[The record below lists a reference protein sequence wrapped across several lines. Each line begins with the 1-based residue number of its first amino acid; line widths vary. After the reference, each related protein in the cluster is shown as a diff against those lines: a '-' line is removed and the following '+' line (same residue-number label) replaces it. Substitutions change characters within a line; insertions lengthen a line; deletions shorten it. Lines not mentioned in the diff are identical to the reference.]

1 MVVIPSL
8 LSVVLPHRRYPGSEP
23 SAGGKAGSQGCSE
36 ERAEPLER
44 PQIIVAS
51 TAPWKGA
58 SKPRT
63 LLPAEGIQSRRTA
76 RAPPGRDAMM
86 RHVAL
91 VPGVP
96 LRFTPGYQL
105 ASLRLAILPANLWV
119 KLRAESGTLPTK
131 SSVRTSEACAL
142 AWNAHNPHGDDRF
155 RLGLNTDRPT
165 PGHAILPAN
174 LWVKLRRFPPSPRRF
189 ATPTPPSASQTRRP
203 APSAPLLMLTKDT
216 STESRPVRQVEV
228 EAWAVWLESARQR
241 EC

>member
-1 MVVIPSL
+1 MHYHDHPSMVVIPSL

-63 LLPAEGIQSRRTA
+63 LLPAEGIQPRRTA

-119 KLRAESGTLPTK
+119 KLRCLGGVRIRLENSIHSCLRG
-131 SSVRTSEACAL
+131 SVRVQ
-142 AWNAHNPHGDDRF
+142 P
-155 RLGLNTDRPT
+155 RPW
-165 PGHAILPAN
+165 A
-174 LWVKLRRFPPSPRRF
+174 
-189 ATPTPPSASQTRRP
+189 
-203 APSAPLLMLTKDT
+203 LLMG
-216 STESRPVRQVEV
+216 
-228 EAWAVWLESARQR
+228 
-241 EC
+241 